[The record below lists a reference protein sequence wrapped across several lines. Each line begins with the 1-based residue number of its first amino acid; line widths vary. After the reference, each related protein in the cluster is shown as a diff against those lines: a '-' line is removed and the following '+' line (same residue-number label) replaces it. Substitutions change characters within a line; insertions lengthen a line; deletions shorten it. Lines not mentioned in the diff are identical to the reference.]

1 MEERFPSRIV
11 SNPDREIGPEDM
23 LRMGKAIGQE
33 CRYVLVGKDCRPTTD
48 MMYQAFVAG
57 LISSGAK
64 AYLAG
69 TVPLSAMP
77 FNNLD
82 VNCLAYVGI
91 PENEDGTSGLD
102 LMNKDGTYFT
112 ETQMERFN
120 DTLGKTTYSGG
131 NSGPLYHPV
140 GVENMYDTYKAK
152 IRSVSKHAQSDTIV
166 SLFYNSMSHNT
177 PMMLNDIRSQIFMV
191 NCHMTDVSMDRIV
204 PHSEAD
210 LKLLARNVKA
220 SYGSIGIAINANG
233 TRIAGID
240 ENGGYISGILMF
252 ALLMERLKPSSVA
265 MPIDTPMII
274 TDLYRA
280 DYTFTPTASQ
290 HIGEFTKSRNVKFGG
305 AKDGTFIFPTLSR
318 APDGIVAASIIADMA
333 AEVGIADYLNSLPN
347 YTVVNTAMRYIGNI
361 KLVMR
366 RVDNE
371 LKSIECE
378 RFSTSDGWRLDYEDG
393 MIFVNLNDVQQTVN
407 VRVES
412 KDKMY
417 STGLMEIATEAI
429 AKALSSISK

>member
-1 MEERFPSRIV
+1 MEERFPSRIIGN
-11 SNPDREIGPEDM
+11 SDRELGPEDM

-33 CRYVLVGKDCRPTTD
+33 SRYVLVGKDSRPTTD
-48 MMYQAFVAG
+48 MMYQSFVAG
-57 LISSGAK
+57 LISTGAK

-69 TVPLSAMP
+69 TIPLSAMP
-77 FNNLD
+77 FNDLD
-82 VNCLAYVGI
+82 VNCLAYIGS
-91 PENEDGTSGLD
+91 PENEDRASGLD

-112 ETQMERFN
+112 ENQMNRFN
-120 DTLGKTTYSGG
+120 DALNKVADNGEKRDI
-131 NSGPLYHPV
+131 LYRPV
-140 GVENMYDTYKAK
+140 NIENMYDLYKSR
-152 IRSVSKHAQSDTIV
+152 IRSVSKHIQSDTIV
-166 SLFYNSMSHNT
+166 DLFYDSLFHNT

-191 NCHMTDVSMDRIV
+191 NCHMTDTSMDRIV
-204 PHSEAD
+204 PHSESD
-210 LKLLARNVKA
+210 LKLLSRNVKA

-274 TDLYRA
+274 TDLFKA

-290 HIGEFTKSRNVKFGG
+290 HIGEFTKTRNVKFGG

-333 AEVGIADYLNSLPN
+333 AEFGIADYLNSLPK

-366 RVDNE
+366 RVDYE

-378 RFSTSDGWRLDYEDG
+378 RFASSDGWRLDYGDG
-393 MIFVNLNDVQQTVN
+393 MVFVNLDDVQQTVN